1 MQGLTYF
8 AIYFI
13 IWWLTLFA
21 MLPIGLRTQAE
32 DDDVAIGTVRSAP
45 SKFKAIRVFL
55 MTTIVSLLLFAGWY
69 VVTQVFGFGPDS
81 LPRFFPNFAN

>member
-1 MQGLTYF
+1 MQALTYF

-45 SKFKAIRVFL
+45 TRFRAIRVFL
-55 MTTIVSLLLFAGWY
+55 LTTIVALVLFGGWY
-69 VVTQVFGFGPDS
+69 LVTQIFGFGPDS
-81 LPRFFPNFAN
+81 LPRMFPKFSA